1 MKQRKRFLVLALTLC
16 MALSTACAGGSGE
29 SSAGSS
35 AAGSSS
41 ASAGEKVTLQFWGFQ
56 TGSEDEY
63 LQKFIKE
70 FNDTHNNIQV
80 EYTKVNQEEYTTTAI
95 STAYANGEAPDILF
109 VEPATYLKY
118 AEKGML
124 GDLKPYLSQKVQDD
138 FLPSTLK
145 SVTYNGKILGL
156 PYEMELLGLFYNEDM
171 LKAANVE
178 VPKTWDELYSAAK
191 KLTTNK
197 VSGLILPV
205 DKTSYTLFNFWPFLW
220 MENGEVVSED
230 GTKSAFNSESSA
242 KVLDFW
248 AKFFK
253 EGLSPSKL
261 QIGPYDIGN
270 IGNGTAAMQVS
281 GTYVITAAETTYKDV
296 NIKVAPLPTPDGK
309 NQITVA
315 GGQKLAINGMGSHQK
330 EAAEFVTWLY
340 GSDDISRVTEWC
352 TKAKFSYPARK
363 SVVEANKSEF
373 EKGLRKTF
381 TDEIYNTARPEPSYN
396 SDTTDAVSECIQQVM
411 FGGQSSSDALKTA
424 EEKINNSLK

>member
-1 MKQRKRFLVLALTLC
+1 MKQKKRFLALALAFS
-16 MALSTACAGGSGE
+16 MALSATACTGSG
-29 SSAGSS
+29 GSS
-35 AAGSSS
+35 ASGTSS
-41 ASAGEKVTLQFWGFQ
+41 AAPAGEKVTLQFWGFQ
-56 TGSEDEY
+56 TGTEDEY

-70 FNDTHNNIQV
+70 FNGTHENVQV
-80 EYTKVNQEEYTTTAI
+80 EYTKINQEEYTTTAI

-124 GDLKPYLSQKVQDD
+124 GDLKPYVSQKVQED
-138 FLPSTLK
+138 FLPSALEA
-145 SVTYNGKILGL
+145 VTYDGKILGL
-156 PYEMELLGLFYNEDM
+156 PYEMEPLGLFYNEDM
-171 LKAANVE
+171 LKAANIE
-178 VPKTWDELYSAAK
+178 VPKTWDELYNAAK

-197 VSGLILPV
+197 VSGLVLPV
-205 DKTSYTLFNFWPFLW
+205 EKTAYTLFNFWPFLW
-220 MENGEVVSED
+220 MTDGEVVNED
-230 GTKSAFNSESSA
+230 GTKSVFHSESSA
-242 KVLDFW
+242 KALDFLQ
-248 AKFFK
+248 KFFK

-261 QIGPYDIGN
+261 QIGPYDVGN

-281 GTYVITAAETTYKDV
+281 GTYVINAAETTYKDV

-309 NQITVA
+309 NLVTVA

-340 GSDDISRVTEWC
+340 GSDDISRASEWC

-381 TDEIYNTARPEPSYN
+381 TDEIYGTARPEPSYN
-396 SDTTDAVSECIQQVM
+396 SDTTEAVSECIQQVM
-411 FGGQSSSDALKTA
+411 FGGQSSADALKTA
-424 EEKINNSLK
+424 EDRINQSLKK